1 MRKQRMK
8 VDEVVEI
15 KKKSN
20 RQLYESFSKNIEK
33 RKRVLSDKILHI
45 SNDTDINEII
55 KDLMNLSGD
64 YKFIDSLQ
72 REYEELE
79 NIK

>member
-1 MRKQRMK
+1 MK